1 MNLTSKDISEDFPNS
16 GKTYLN
22 NASVSLMP
30 LQSIEAMKDF
40 LISYNSMGPD
50 SIDSKSFVTEKLQN
64 TRKVIAKI
72 TNCQPEEIIL
82 TQSTTDGIN
91 IVANGLSFEPN
102 SNLIIRGLSHEHHAN
117 FYPWLRLQNKTKI
130 KNLSIDKN
138 GFFNFDEFK
147 TLLDNNTKLVALSHA
162 LYNTGSILPI
172 EKIGNMLE
180 NHTLF
185 FIDSA
190 QTVGCIGNFDVKKIK
205 CDFMSFNG
213 SKWLCGP
220 MGTGLFYCNKK
231 SQGLLEPM
239 TIGGESAMIYDDTKL
254 VAISHALYN
263 TGSILP
269 VEKIGNMLENNT
281 LFFIDSA
288 QTIGC
293 IGNFDVTKTKCDFM
307 SFNGSKW
314 LCGPMG
320 TGLFYCNKKSHELL
334 EPVTIGGESAM
345 IYDNT
350 NLAFKDIPDK
360 FQTGFRNYVGM
371 VGLESSV
378 NYLLK
383 FGMENIREKDLYLS
397 NLLREELS
405 KIKNIILYG
414 PETPEERTSIVSFN
428 IDGYDPQIIVEK
440 LEKQNIILA
449 VREILEQKIIRAS
462 PHFFNTESEIFR
474 VIDAIKNL

>member
-1 MNLTSKDISEDFPNS
+1 MNLTSKDISEDFPSS
-16 GKTYLN
+16 GKIYLN

-30 LQSIEAMKDF
+30 LQSIEAMRDF
-40 LISYNSMGPD
+40 LISYNLMGPD
-50 SIDSKSFVTEKLQN
+50 SIDSESFVTEKLRN
-64 TRKVIAKI
+64 VRKVIAKI
-72 TNCQPEEIIL
+72 INCQPEEVIL

-91 IVANGLSFEPN
+91 IVANGLSFEQN
-102 SNLIIRGLSHEHHAN
+102 SNLIIRGFSHEHHAN
-117 FYPWLRLQNKTKI
+117 FYPWFRLQNKTKI

-147 TLLDNNTKLVALSHA
+147 TLLDNNTKLVSVSHA
-162 LYNTGSILPI
+162 LYNTGSILPV

-190 QTVGCIGNFDVKKIK
+190 QTIGCIGNFDVAKIK

-220 MGTGLFYCNKK
+220 MGTGLFYC
-231 SQGLLEPM
+231 S
-239 TIGGESAMIYDDTKL
+239 
-254 VAISHALYN
+254 
-263 TGSILP
+263 
-269 VEKIGNMLENNT
+269 
-281 LFFIDSA
+281 
-288 QTIGC
+288 
-293 IGNFDVTKTKCDFM
+293 
-307 SFNGSKW
+307 
-314 LCGPMG
+314 
-320 TGLFYCNKKSHELL
+320 KKSHELL
-334 EPVTIGGESAM
+334 EPMTIGGESAM

-383 FGMENIREKDLYLS
+383 FGIENIRTKNLYLS

-414 PETPEERTSIVSFN
+414 PEIPEERTSIVSFN
-428 IDGYDPQIIVEK
+428 IEGYDPQMIVEK
-440 LEKQNIILA
+440 LEKQNIVLA

-462 PHFFNTESEIFR
+462 PHFFNTESEILR
-474 VIDAIKNL
+474 VINAIKNL